1 MLFPKAIL
9 QAEFAANAPL
19 REVLAINESDGGRSG
34 RRSKSDSYHEKR
46 GGPLAGRKPPRRETQ
61 VLNVAE
67 ISRSRCQQQQS
78 SPRSATRVNPSAEAI
93 FWTTELTIL
102 SDKDRSRACIPG
114 CLSEKSAISRRST
127 RSVTQSRAIRSNKI
141 IRSFAIL
148 NNVPRYLLIPL
159 LGVNLSD
166 ERSEDQQQSS
176 DQNS

>member
-1 MLFPKAIL
+1 VELGSSNLPFETAGAYAEQNGPDYAWENTRLLAPNHYEIVDVRTSRVCGRQCCFQRRSCKRSSRPTLRYARCWRSTRAMAGEAGGEAKAI
-9 QAEFAANAPL
+9 AIMKNGAAL
-19 REVLAINESDGGRSG
+19 LLGGSRPEG
-34 RRSKSDSYHEKR
+34 RRKCSM
-46 GGPLAGRKPPRRETQ
+46 
-61 VLNVAE
+61 
-67 ISRSRCQQQQS
+67 
-78 SPRSATRVNPSAEAI
+78 
-93 FWTTELTIL
+93 
-102 SDKDRSRACIPG
+102 
-114 CLSEKSAISRRST
+114 RST